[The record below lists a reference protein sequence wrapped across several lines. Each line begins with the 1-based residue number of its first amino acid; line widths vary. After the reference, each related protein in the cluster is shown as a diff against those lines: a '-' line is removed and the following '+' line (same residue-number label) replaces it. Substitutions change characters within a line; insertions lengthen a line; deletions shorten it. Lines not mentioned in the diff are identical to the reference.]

1 MLQYQ
6 TISPTLLNVLKK
18 WQGYEELA
26 NFKLVGGTALSLF
39 YGHRKSVDIDLFSAT
54 EIPQSLNVLM
64 AKNNNINIIVNGRY
78 HVAIADNGIKVDF
91 AYWNME
97 FEEFDTIDGIRI
109 ASPLDI
115 FAMKLDAI
123 TTRRTQKDYFDIAE
137 LIQYFGLKKGFER
150 YNKHFPYS
158 KNSQIIF
165 EAIGGIDDADESET
179 PIMLKNQ
186 KWEEAK
192 LFIKTTAQDF
202 FLKGL

>member
-6 TISPTLLNVLKK
+6 TVSTTLLSVLKK
-18 WQGYEELA
+18 WQGYEELTD
-26 NFKLVGGTALSLF
+26 FRLVGGTALSLL
-39 YGHRKSVDIDLFSAT
+39 YGHRKSVDIDLFSPSD
-54 EIPQSLNVLM
+54 IPDSLNVLI
-64 AKNNNINIIVNGRY
+64 AKNDNINIIINGKY
-78 HVAIADNGIKVDF
+78 HVAIADSKIKVDF

-97 FEEFDTIDGIRI
+97 FEDFDSIDGIRM
-109 ASPLDI
+109 ASPIDI

-137 LIQYFGLKKGFER
+137 LIQYFGLRKGFER

-165 EAIGGIDDADESET
+165 EAIGGIDDADSSET
-179 PIMLKNQ
+179 PVMLKNQ

-192 LFIKTTAQDF
+192 LFVKNEAKNF

>member
-6 TISPTLLNVLKK
+6 TVSTTLLNVLKK

-26 NFKLVGGTALSLF
+26 DFRLVGGTALALL
-39 YGHRKSVDIDLFSAT
+39 YGHRKSVDIDLFSAS
-54 EIPQSLNVLM
+54 EIPDSLNILM
-64 AKNNNINIIVNGRY
+64 AKNENINIIVNGKY
-78 HVAIADNGIKVDF
+78 HVAFSDSEIKVDF
-91 AYWNME
+91 AFWNMV
-97 FEEFDTIDGIRI
+97 FEDFESLDGIKM

-137 LIQYFGLKKGFER
+137 LLQNFSFKQGFER

-165 EAIGGIDDADESET
+165 EAIGGIDDADTSET
-179 PIMLKNQ
+179 PVMLKNQ

-192 LFIKTTAQDF
+192 LFVKNEAKNF

>member
-6 TISPTLLNVLKK
+6 TVSPTLLSVLKK
-18 WQGYEELA
+18 WQGYEDLA
-26 NFKLVGGTALSLF
+26 NFRLVGGTALALL
-39 YGHRKSVDIDLFSAT
+39 YGHRKSVDIDLFSAS
-54 EIPQSLNVLM
+54 EIPASLNFLM
-64 AKNNNINIIVNGRY
+64 AKNENINIIANGKY
-78 HVAIADNGIKVDF
+78 HVSFADDGIKVDF

-97 FEEFDTIDGIRI
+97 FEDFDTIDGIRM

-137 LIQYFGLKKGFER
+137 LIQYFGLKKGLER

-186 KWEEAK
+186 KWDEAK
-192 LFIKTTAQDF
+192 QFVKKTAQEF